1 MGDLPAHHQHQAK
14 TKHQEKES
22 RDRVLNA
29 DDLMICGKNVSA
41 PEPHIFVVRFLN
53 TRMGNSV
60 SGSHV
65 CYFSLPVKAG
75 SLSFI
80 LSCQKSKGVSELNW
94 TAGVNRRMTDAGS
107 GPVLTFFS
115 Y

>member
-14 TKHQEKES
+14 AKHQEKES

-29 DDLMICGKNVSA
+29 DDLMIGRENISA

-53 TRMGNSV
+53 AWMRNSV

-65 CYFSLPVKAG
+65 CYFYPPIEAASLQ
-75 SLSFI
+75 FI
-80 LSCQKSKGVSELNW
+80 DPCQNSKGVSEPNS
-94 TAGVNRRMTDAGS
+94 TASVNRRII
-107 GPVLTFFS
+107 
-115 Y
+115 